1 MEFTLLPVCQVLN
14 SEVTNY
20 TCVLSY
26 IVLEQPKG
34 VYKQRQRNNLPRGP
48 MLYLFLSSLFFS
60 LIQSSNRREV
70 IYILLMPQKNF
81 DFKQFPMSCARVN
94 S

>member
-1 MEFTLLPVCQVLN
+1 MLTPARFSTQKSLTTPVFYL
-14 SEVTNY
+14 T
-20 TCVLSY
+20 
-26 IVLEQPKG
+26 IVLEQPRG
-34 VYKQRQRNNLPRGP
+34 VAVRKQRQGNNLPRGP
-48 MLYLFLSSLFFS
+48 KLYLFLSSLLFS

-70 IYILLMPQKNF
+70 IYIPLMPPKNF